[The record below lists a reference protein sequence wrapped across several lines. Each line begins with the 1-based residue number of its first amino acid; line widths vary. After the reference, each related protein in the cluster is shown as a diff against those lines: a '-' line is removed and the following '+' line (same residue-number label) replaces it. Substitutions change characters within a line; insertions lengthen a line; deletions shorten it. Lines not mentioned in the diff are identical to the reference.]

1 MRINSFNPKN
11 RQNNNFNNNMNNNN
25 YNVQYESQKNNQRVL
40 SSNTKPFTI
49 SFGQNKFTT
58 NQGMNNIN
66 NNNNNY
72 NFNVNN
78 YNANYFFNN
87 NQNYNLVS
95 QNLNNI
101 KYIQSNNFSQ
111 HKPRLYSKPFSVKK
125 SLNSRA
131 KEFSIYQNN
140 NLDTSQVY
148 DLHKANWDVTKE
160 NRPTARLR
168 HIKTSDPFKMG
179 NKHHTN
185 FGYVYS
191 AGGIPCRIEHG
202 NVNMKLKWE
211 IEPENLDY
219 DPTLIIC
226 FEGLLETEHP
236 YNFLAKQCCRELL
249 CANGA
254 NEKVIPILKKII
266 DPLKMALNSNK
277 EEIFLEAMNL
287 CETLSDLVKENL
299 NPFLKFFLQSI
310 NRRSFNLKY
319 KERVFD
325 LLRVIEMNGGP
336 EATKDIKLKIPT
348 YMSSF

>member
-1 MRINSFNPKN
+1 MKINNNNKN
-11 RQNNNFNNNMNNNN
+11 IQQNKNFINNNFNN
-25 YNVQYESQKNNQRVL
+25 QYESQKNNPRVL

-49 SFGQNKFTT
+49 SFGNNKFTT
-58 NQGMNNIN
+58 NNNIIN
-66 NNNNNY
+66 NNMNNNKN
-72 NFNVNN
+72 NFNINN

-87 NQNYNLVS
+87 QNYNFQS
-95 QNLNNI
+95 QNLNNNI

-125 SLNSRA
+125 SLNSRV
-131 KEFSIYQNN
+131 KEYSIYQNN
-140 NLDTSQVY
+140 NLETSQVY

-168 HIKTSDPFKMG
+168 HIKTCDPFKMG